1 MTIENLWAGWR
12 AAYVGDL
19 EAHTYTDAEGTLFER
34 ILHAPVADGETYIVH
49 RGEHCF
55 VMLNRFPY
63 GTGHLL
69 VMPNRGVAQLE
80 DLTAEESAE
89 LWALMN
95 HAVTVLKAVY
105 GPDGINVGFNLGKAA
120 GAGVPDHLHGHV
132 LPRWNGDTN
141 FTTALAEIKVL
152 PESLD
157 SSWSRIRDAWGD
169 ASASPTS

>member
-34 ILHAPVADGETYIVH
+34 VLHSPYPDSQTYIVH

-69 VMPNRGVAQLE
+69 VMPNRGVPQLAE
-80 DLTAEESAE
+80 LTAEESAS
-89 LWALMN
+89 LWALIN
-95 HAVTVLKAVY
+95 HAVSVVQQEY
-105 GPDGINVGFNLGKAA
+105 EPQGVNVGFNLGKAA
-120 GAGVPDHLHGHV
+120 GAGIPDHLHAHV
-132 LPRWNGDTN
+132 LPRWSGDTN
-141 FTTALAEIKVL
+141 FTTAIAEIKVL

-157 SSWSRIRDAWGD
+157 STWRRITDAW
-169 ASASPTS
+169 

>member
-19 EAHTYTDAEGTLFER
+19 DAHTYTDASGTLFER
-34 ILHAPVADGETYIVH
+34 ILNAGVPDNETFIVH

-69 VMPNRGVAQLE
+69 VMPNRGVPLLG
-80 DLTAEESAE
+80 DLTPDESAA
-89 LWALMN
+89 LWEHMTLADR
-95 HAVTVLKAVY
+95 VLRNVY
-105 GPDGINVGFNLGKAA
+105 KPDGINLGFNLGKAA

-132 LPRWNGDTN
+132 LPRWAGDTN
-141 FTTALAEIKVL
+141 FTTAIAEVKVM

-157 SSWSRIRDAWGD
+157 TSWQRIRAGWLTV
-169 ASASPTS
+169 S